1 MKKIMIA
8 ILLFFVAVFFMIQST
23 FSDVTIN
30 KYPDFQSVMEDNATE
45 HGWIPAILPKS
56 AYEIAET
63 HNLDTN
69 EIFGSFMYKQNDE
82 EKLMQDLTI
91 VPDMNQTYIW
101 ENFLFKVDT
110 NTKHVKFRNNP
121 VLTQ

>member
-30 KYPDFQSVMEDNATE
+30 KYPDYQSVIEDNATE

-69 EIFGSFMYKQNDE
+69 EIFGSFKYRQDDE

-91 VPDMNQTYIW
+91 VPDMNQTYTW
-101 ENFLFKVDT
+101 GNFLFKIDT
-110 NTKHVKFRNNP
+110 NAKHAKFRNKP
-121 VLTQ
+121 SS

>member
-30 KYPDFQSVMEDNATE
+30 KYPDYQSVIEDNATE

-69 EIFGSFMYKQNDE
+69 EIFGSFKYRQDDE

-91 VPDMNQTYIW
+91 VPDMNQTYTW
-101 ENFLFKVDT
+101 GSFLFKIDT
-110 NTKHVKFRNNP
+110 NAKHAKFRNKP
-121 VLTQ
+121 SS